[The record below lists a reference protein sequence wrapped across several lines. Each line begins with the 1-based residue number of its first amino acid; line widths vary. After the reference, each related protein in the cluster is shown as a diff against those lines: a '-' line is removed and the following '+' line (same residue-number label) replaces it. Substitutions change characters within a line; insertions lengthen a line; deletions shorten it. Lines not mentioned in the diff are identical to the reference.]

1 MNDVEISPQ
10 DARAAYLR
18 MVDGDP
24 GPSREP
30 LEAAYKARALARA
43 QHQADSDA
51 LAIAKGAELKFADMG
66 QRVEQGVLDKEDEAA
81 AELAA
86 QMLNGGA
93 PVDITVDEKL
103 ALASA
108 VAQSKAKLAKMAAV
122 KLRER
127 HAVSLQKLR
136 EADAAV
142 AAAADAILDEELFA
156 TAKLLEF
163 HLDEAARIGKALYFE
178 VLGVAMATRRQVPE
192 LASRVVK
199 RLDLPM
205 IDRLNIANN
214 LFKTGDLAA
223 VERRKARHAEMIS
236 GESAPT
242 ADIAAA

>member
-1 MNDVEISPQ
+1 MSTTDISEHT
-10 DARAAYLR
+10 ARETYLR
-18 MVDGDP
+18 MVSGDP
-24 GPSREP
+24 PPSREP
-30 LEAAYKARALARA
+30 LEAAYKARALART

-51 LAIAKGAELKFADMG
+51 LAIAEGAELKFAEMG
-66 QRVEQGVLDKEDEAA
+66 QRVEQRTLDKEDEAA
-81 AELAA
+81 ADLAA

-142 AAAADAILDEELFA
+142 AAAADTILDEELNQ

-163 HLDEAARIGKALYFE
+163 HLDETIRIGKALSFE
-178 VLGVAMATRRQVPE
+178 VRGIGMGTRRPPPE
-192 LASRVVK
+192 MASRVVE
-199 RLDLPM
+199 RLDMPLINRAHIP
-205 IDRLNIANN
+205 IHLLNY
-214 LFKTGDLAA
+214 GDTAA
-223 VERRKARHAEMIS
+223 IERRKARRAAMIA

-242 ADIAAA
+242 ADAAV